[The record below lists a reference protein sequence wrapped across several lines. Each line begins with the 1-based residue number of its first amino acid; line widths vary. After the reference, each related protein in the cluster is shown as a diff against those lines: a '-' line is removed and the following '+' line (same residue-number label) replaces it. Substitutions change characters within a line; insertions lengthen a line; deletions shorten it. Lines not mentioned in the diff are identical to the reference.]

1 MSESLF
7 LGIVGTTY
15 PILKDVIVY
24 VVKRRG
30 ALSNK
35 PKFREQMKKM
45 ITFTEDDLSKLKDEV
60 GELRRVCAELNIPTG
75 ERGSVP
81 WQIPH
86 DVNSYLTWR
95 YRRTSRKIENIG
107 RDFRASMEGI
117 VDVISCCAGVM
128 EGIAETAPAGAPAPA
143 PYEEPDWAR
152 DLGRHYQDLV
162 EKLVEPSKY
171 SVDELSNA
179 MEQFLDQSRLAMQKL
194 AKFT

>member
-1 MSESLF
+1 MSESLL
-7 LGIVGTTY
+7 LGLVGTTY

-30 ALSNK
+30 TLSNK
-35 PKFREQMKKM
+35 PKFKEQLKKM
-45 ITFTEDDLSKLKDEV
+45 ITFTQEDLTKLKEGV
-60 GELRRVCAELNIPTG
+60 EELRMVCAELNIPTG

-81 WQIPH
+81 WHIPH

-95 YRRTSRKIENIG
+95 YRRTSRKIENLS

-117 VDVISCCAGVM
+117 IDVISCCAGVM
-128 EGIAETAPAGAPAPA
+128 EGVVEATPAQ
-143 PYEEPDWAR
+143 YEEPDWAK
-152 DLGRHYQDLV
+152 DLSRYQEDLV
-162 EKLVEPSKY
+162 EKLVDPSKY

-179 MEQFLDQSRLAMQKL
+179 MEHFLDQSRLAMQKL